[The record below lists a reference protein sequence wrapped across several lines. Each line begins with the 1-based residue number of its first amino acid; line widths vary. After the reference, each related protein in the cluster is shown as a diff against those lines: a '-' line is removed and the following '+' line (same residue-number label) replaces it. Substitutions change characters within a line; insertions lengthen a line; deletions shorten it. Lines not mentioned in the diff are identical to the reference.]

1 MAILSHS
8 CDIWWVIPHIDGVTC
23 RMQPSRWFP
32 CWTHGELE
40 LISTCHPRAKSTSSA
55 NANGQARGHTDM
67 IEGEPLGEDDDI
79 ADGQGLGGEPD
90 DAIIRMIMT
99 DLKLQVCWLKR
110 DLEAATMNQV
120 DASCVL
126 VLENLLEDANRM
138 KARYEVDCLA
148 AP

>member
-1 MAILSHS
+1 
-8 CDIWWVIPHIDGVTC
+8 
-23 RMQPSRWFP
+23 
-32 CWTHGELE
+32 
-40 LISTCHPRAKSTSSA
+40 
-55 NANGQARGHTDM
+55 M

-90 DAIIRMIMT
+90 DAIIRMTMT
-99 DLKLQVCWLKR
+99 DLKLQVCWLKW
-110 DLEAATMNQV
+110 DLEAAKMNQV

-138 KARYEVDCLA
+138 KVRYEVDCLA